1 MINRL
6 SERVTSW
13 LRREGYVEEFEI
25 PLFRYAAYSFIW
37 GLLPFFIVTVW
48 GIIFNALRESILLM
62 LPFMLIRK
70 FSGGYHLSNPGICF
84 AASTILLGFTV
95 WRLSLINSAT
105 SSAGLSVAVFLSVVI
120 ICAFSPIDSE
130 ARRLSE
136 KEIRVFGRWARV
148 IVIAMLIVYIIFL
161 AIKQDYI
168 AFPIGFGIVLPA
180 CLQIPVLIKRLFA
193 NIQKKNDQKGS

>member
-1 MINRL
+1 M
-6 SERVTSW
+6 
-13 LRREGYVEEFEI
+13 GDYFQ
-25 PLFRYAAYSFIW
+25 
-37 GLLPFFIVTVW
+37 
-48 GIIFNALRESILLM
+48 
-62 LPFMLIRK
+62 RK

-84 AASTILLGFTV
+84 ATSTILLGFAVWGLTV
-95 WRLSLINSAT
+95 INSTT
-105 SSAGLSVAVFLSVVI
+105 SSTGLSVAVFLSVVI
-120 ICAFSPIDSE
+120 ICVFSPIDSE

-180 CLQIPVLIKRLFA
+180 CLQMPVLIKRLFA
-193 NIQKKNDQKGS
+193 NTQKKHDQKGP